1 MHYHGNG
8 VDLPRL
14 LLYFSIV
21 IRVGVDLLRHP
32 MHYHGNGVDLLRHP
46 MHYHGNGVDLLRHP
60 MHYHGNGVD
69 LLRHTM
75 HYHGDGVDLPR
86 HKDNTDRLYRAIFI
100 EEE

>member
-1 MHYHGNG
+1 
-8 VDLPRL
+8 
-14 LLYFSIV
+14 
-21 IRVGVDLLRHP
+21 
-32 MHYHGNGVDLLRHP
+32 